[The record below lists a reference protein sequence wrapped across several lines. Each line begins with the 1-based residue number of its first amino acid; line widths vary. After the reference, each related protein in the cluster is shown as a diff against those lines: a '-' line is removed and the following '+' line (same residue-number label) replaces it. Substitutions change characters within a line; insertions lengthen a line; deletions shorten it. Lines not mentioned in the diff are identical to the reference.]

1 MASSMVVVAYSLE
14 ATYGSSMMEV
24 EVAGPT
30 LSVRAVES
38 VKRDAKQLTHS
49 KGSEKPLAL

>member
-14 ATYGSSMMEV
+14 ATYASSMTEV

-30 LSVRAVES
+30 LGMRAVES
-38 VKRDAKQLTHS
+38 LKRNVGPATS
-49 KGSEKPLAL
+49 TSVIELA

>member
-1 MASSMVVVAYSLE
+1 MVVVAYSLE
-14 ATYGSSMMEV
+14 VTYASSMTEV

-30 LSVRAVES
+30 LGMRAVES
-38 VKRDAKQLTHS
+38 LKRNAKLLTHS